1 MDIIL
6 SRIESLRFDINVI
19 SYWYQ
24 NNFSRKWRVVLL
36 KEKEI
41 FKVNGFGGVLIELLL
56 FIIIIYLIRIFS
68 LNQNPVILIP
78 FVVLALIAAVLLTGF
93 TINQPNQAKVITL
106 FGSYLGVIKQEGFW
120 LSIPLTLRKN
130 VSLRVINFNSEKLKV
145 NDLEGN
151 PIEIAAVVVYKVFDS
166 AKAVYDVEDYKEFV
180 HTQSETGL
188 RHIASQ
194 YPYDNFNNDYEI
206 SLRQH
211 SDEVGDELTKDLQKR
226 LVVAGVEIIEA
237 RIMHLA
243 YSSEIASSMLQ
254 RQQAKA
260 ILAARKVIVDG
271 AVSMVKSAIDQL
283 SSEGVVELDEEK
295 KAQMVNNLMV
305 TIVSE
310 KGTQPVI
317 NTGTIY

>member
-1 MDIIL
+1 M
-6 SRIESLRFDINVI
+6 
-19 SYWYQ
+19 
-24 NNFSRKWRVVLL
+24 
-36 KEKEI
+36 KEKEM
-41 FKVNGFGGVLIELLL
+41 FKLNGIIGVFLFLLFGVLTVFSFSQ
-56 FIIIIYLIRIFS
+56 FILSENFLILAGS
-68 LNQNPVILIP
+68 VI
-78 FVVLALIAAVLLTGF
+78 ALILTVLVLSGI
-93 TINQPNQAKVITL
+93 TIIQPNQAKVFTL

-120 LSIPLTLRKN
+120 LSMPLTVRKN
-130 VSLRVINFNSEKLKV
+130 VSLRVINFNSDKLKV

-166 AKAVYDVEDYKEFV
+166 AKAVFDVEDYKEFV

-211 SDEVGDELTKDLQKR
+211 SDEVAEELTKDLQHR
-226 LVVAGVEIIEA
+226 LQLAGVEIIEA

-243 YSSEIASSMLQ
+243 YSSEIAHAMLQ

-260 ILAARKVIVDG
+260 VLAARKVIVEG

-283 SSEGVVELDEEK
+283 STEGIVELDEEK

-305 TIVSE
+305 ALVSE
-310 KGTQPVI
+310 KGSQPII
-317 NTGTIY
+317 NTGSIY

>member
-1 MDIIL
+1 M
-6 SRIESLRFDINVI
+6 
-19 SYWYQ
+19 
-24 NNFSRKWRVVLL
+24 VLL
-36 KEKEI
+36 KEKEV
-41 FKVNGFGGVLIELLL
+41 FKVNGFVGVLIELLL
-56 FIIIIYLIRIFS
+56 FLILAYLIRIFS
-68 LNQNPVILIP
+68 LYENPVSLVAFVLI
-78 FVVLALIAAVLLTGF
+78 ALIAALLITGF
-93 TINQPNQAKVITL
+93 TINQPNQAKVFTL

-120 LSIPLTLRKN
+120 LSIPFTLRKN
-130 VSLRVINFNSEKLKV
+130 VSLRVINFNSDKLKV

-166 AKAVYDVEDYKEFV
+166 ARAVYDVEDYKEFV

-211 SDEVGDELTKDLQKR
+211 SDEVGDELTTDLQKR
-226 LVVAGVEIIEA
+226 LEVAGVEIIEA

-260 ILAARKVIVDG
+260 VLAARKVIVDG
-271 AVSMVKSAIDQL
+271 AVLMVKSAIEQL
-283 SSEGVVELDEEK
+283 SSEGVVDLDDEK

-305 TIVSE
+305 ALVSD
-310 KGTQPVI
+310 KGNQPVV

>member
-1 MDIIL
+1 M
-6 SRIESLRFDINVI
+6 
-19 SYWYQ
+19 
-24 NNFSRKWRVVLL
+24 
-36 KEKEI
+36 KEKEML
-41 FKVNGFGGVLIELLL
+41 KVNGIIGVVLFLIFGGIM
-56 FIIIIYLIRIFS
+56 IFS
-68 LNQNPVILIP
+68 FRQ
-78 FVVLALIAAVLLTGF
+78 FLLTENFLILAGAFITLILTVLVISGF
-93 TINQPNQAKVITL
+93 TIIQPNQAKVFTL
-106 FGSYLGVIKQEGFW
+106 FGSYLGVIKEEGFW
-120 LSIPLTLRKN
+120 LSVPLTIRKN
-130 VSLRVINFNSEKLKV
+130 VSLRVINFNSDKLKV

-166 AKAVYDVEDYKEFV
+166 AKAVFDVEDYKEFV

-211 SDEVGDELTKDLQKR
+211 SDEVAEELTKDLQNR
-226 LVVAGVEIIEA
+226 LQLAGVEIIEA

-243 YSSEIASSMLQ
+243 YSSEIAHAMLQ

-260 ILAARKVIVDG
+260 VLAARKVIVEG

-283 SSEGVVELDEEK
+283 STEGIVELDEEK

-305 TIVSE
+305 AIVSE
-310 KGTQPVI
+310 KGSQPII
-317 NTGTIY
+317 NTGSIY

>member
-1 MDIIL
+1 M
-6 SRIESLRFDINVI
+6 
-19 SYWYQ
+19 
-24 NNFSRKWRVVLL
+24 

-41 FKVNGFGGVLIELLL
+41 FKLNGFAGLIVEL
-56 FIIIIYLIRIFS
+56 
-68 LNQNPVILIP
+68 ILIILTVFLFRQ
-78 FVVLALIAAVLLTGF
+78 FVLYESSVMLIAFVLLAFISLVLMTGF
-93 TINQPNQAKVITL
+93 TIIQPNQAKVFTL
-106 FGSYLGVIKQEGFW
+106 FGSYLGVIKKEGFW
-120 LSIPLTLRKN
+120 FSVPFTLRKN
-130 VSLRVINFNSEKLKV
+130 VSLRVINFNSDKLKV

-166 AKAVYDVEDYKEFV
+166 AKAVFDVEDYKEFV

-211 SDEVGDELTKDLQKR
+211 SDEVGDELTKDLQRR

-243 YSSEIASSMLQ
+243 YSSEIASAMLQ

-260 ILAARKVIVDG
+260 VLAARKVIVDG
-271 AVSMVKSAIDQL
+271 AVSMVKSAIEQL
-283 SSEGVVELDEEK
+283 NSEGVVDLDDEK

-305 TIVSE
+305 ALVSD
-310 KGTQPVI
+310 KGTQPII
-317 NTGTIY
+317 NTGTVY

>member
-1 MDIIL
+1 M
-6 SRIESLRFDINVI
+6 
-19 SYWYQ
+19 Q
-24 NNFSRKWRVVLL
+24 
-36 KEKEI
+36 EKNI
-41 FKVNGFGGVLIELLL
+41 FKVNGYIG
-56 FIIIIYLIRIFS
+56 
-68 LNQNPVILIP
+68 
-78 FVVLALIAAVLLTGF
+78 VVLAIILAAVAAFCFREFYFSESIVMLVLTIVFALIFLVVASGF
-93 TINQPNQAKVITL
+93 SVIQPNQAKVFTL
-106 FGSYLGVIKQEGFW
+106 FGNYLGVIKQEGFW
-120 LSIPLTLRKN
+120 LTIPLTNRNK
-130 VSLRVINFNSEKLKV
+130 VSLRVINFNSDKLKV

-151 PIEIAAVVVYKVFDS
+151 PIEIAAVVVYKVINS
-166 AKAVYDVEDYKEFV
+166 AKAVFDVEDYHEFV

-211 SDEVGDELTKDLQKR
+211 SDEVGDELTRDLQRR
-226 LVVAGVEIIEA
+226 LSVAGVEIIEA

-260 ILAARKVIVDG
+260 VLAARKVIVDG

-283 SSEGVVELDEEK
+283 SSEGVVDLDEEK

-305 TIVSE
+305 ALVSE
-310 KGTQPVI
+310 KGNQPIV

>member
-1 MDIIL
+1 MREKDMVKMNGFIGAIFLIIIL
-6 SRIESLRFDINVI
+6 AAAGYFFKNADDTG
-19 SYWYQ
+19 
-24 NNFSRKWRVVLL
+24 NNTM
-36 KEKEI
+36 I
-41 FKVNGFGGVLIELLL
+41 AFGILTALIGILLL
-56 FIIIIYLIRIFS
+56 S
-68 LNQNPVILIP
+68 
-78 FVVLALIAAVLLTGF
+78 GF
-93 TINQPNQAKVITL
+93 TVIQPNQAKVFTL
-106 FGSYLGVIKQEGFW
+106 FGRYLGVIKHEGFW
-120 LSIPLTLRKN
+120 LSYPLTIRKT
-130 VSLRVINFNSEKLKV
+130 VSLRVINFNSDKLKV

-166 AKAVYDVEDYKEFV
+166 AKAVFDVEDYKVFV

-211 SDEVGDELTKDLQKR
+211 SDEVGNELTKDLQNR
-226 LVVAGVEIIEA
+226 LEIAGVEIIEA

-243 YSSEIASSMLQ
+243 YSSEIAHAMLQ

-260 ILAARKVIVDG
+260 VLAARKVIVDG

-283 SSEGVVELDEEK
+283 NNEGVVDLDEEK

-305 TIVSE
+305 ALVAE
-310 KGTQPVI
+310 KGSQPVI
-317 NTGTIY
+317 NTGTVY

>member
-1 MDIIL
+1 MEKIT
-6 SRIESLRFDINVI
+6 
-19 SYWYQ
+19 
-24 NNFSRKWRVVLL
+24 KWRVVGLN
-36 KEKEI
+36 EKNI
-41 FKVNGFGGVLIELLL
+41 GKINGFLGILLL
-56 FIIIIYLIRIFS
+56 LLSAAMTVISFNQLVLTEKFIWL
-68 LNQNPVILIP
+68 LAAILC
-78 FVVLALIAAVLLTGF
+78 ALITILLLSGL
-93 TINQPNQAKVITL
+93 TIIQPNQAKVFTL
-106 FGSYLGVIKQEGFW
+106 FGSYLGVIKHEGFW
-120 LSIPLTLRKN
+120 LTLPLTVRKT
-130 VSLRVINFNSEKLKV
+130 VSLRVINFNSDKLKV

-151 PIEIAAVVVYKVFDS
+151 PIEIAAVVVYKVSDT
-166 AKAVYDVEDYKEFV
+166 AKAVFGVEDYKEFV

-211 SDEVGDELTKDLQKR
+211 SDEVGDELTKDLQTR
-226 LVVAGVEIIEA
+226 LGLAGVEIIEA

-243 YSSEIASSMLQ
+243 YSSEIAHAMLQ

-260 ILAARKVIVDG
+260 VLAARKVIVEG

-283 SSEGVVELDEEK
+283 SSEGIVELDEEK

-305 TIVSE
+305 ALVSE
-310 KGTQPVI
+310 KGSQPVI